1 MKKLP
6 LPATGAP
13 GLNCPKGHALSC
25 AFTLIELLVV
35 IAIIAILAAI
45 AFPAAKS
52 SMLSAKSAESV
63 SNPRQIGV
71 MVASYATENNNR
83 IPYSINWYAFGGNP
97 AGLLFFQRLLA
108 EHAGYPYGQSPRS
121 GARPLPEIFYDPCL
135 DGSRVPQHPM
145 GAFGVNAAMIRDAAS
160 VSDPGPSLITIK
172 SPSKK
177 VIMASARGNNTY
189 CGSWSLDAGKFAEQ
203 GNTTLDGAPDPRNNG
218 RTASLFADGHV
229 ESLDVKNM
237 DQATRRKHFTPDP

>member
-1 MKKLP
+1 LKLS
-6 LPATGAP
+6 
-13 GLNCPKGHALSC
+13 PKVPPRLACLRPRSAL

-45 AFPAAKS
+45 AFPVAKS

-63 SNPRQIGV
+63 SNLRQIGV
-71 MVASYATENNNR
+71 MMASYATENNNR
-83 IPYSINWYAFGGNP
+83 IPYAINWYAFGGNP

-121 GARPLPEIFYDPCL
+121 SARPLPEIFYDPCL

-160 VSDPGPSLITIK
+160 VNDPGPPLITIA

-237 DQATRRKHFTPDP
+237 DPATRRKHFTPDP

>member
-1 MKKLP
+1 LKLS
-6 LPATGAP
+6 
-13 GLNCPKGHALSC
+13 PKVPPRLACLRPRSAL

-45 AFPAAKS
+45 AFPVAKS

-63 SNPRQIGV
+63 SNLRQIGV
-71 MVASYATENNNR
+71 MMASYATENNNR
-83 IPYSINWYAFGGNP
+83 IPYAISWYAFGGKP
-97 AGLLFFQRLLA
+97 PGLLFFHRLLA

-121 GARPLPEIFYDPCL
+121 SARPLPEIFYDPCL

-160 VSDPGPSLITIK
+160 GNDPGPPLITIA

-177 VIMASARGNNTY
+177 VIMASAIGNDSY
-189 CGSWSLDAGKFAEQ
+189 CGSWSLDGGKFAEQ
-203 GNTTLDGAPDPRNNG
+203 GNTTLAGAPDPRNNG
-218 RTASLFADGHV
+218 RTTSLFADGHV
-229 ESLDVKNM
+229 EILDVKNM